1 MNGFDFKGKEGAEE
15 SVVDFGIDLYDE
27 VIEIDGLVIFLLAGS
42 KEDFEGVMDGISTIS
57 AS

>member
-42 KEDFEGVMDGISTIS
+42 KEDF
-57 AS
+57 